1 MLAGSNALLGDG
13 VDAVTG
19 LERHLTLFG
28 WVGPDR
34 RNGGDAAFLYL
45 STPGGPGRGAHRTMP
60 LVAEALGLDSTPN
73 TTTEQPGAGARVEM
87 TSDGRIRL
95 ATGDGAVNLECA
107 VDREFVRVANA
118 VGHVVLMVSYLPLP
132 PGVDRMAH
140 VDRSGDSCRSSTGL
154 VPVVA

>member
-1 MLAGSNALLGDG
+1 
-13 VDAVTG
+13 
-19 LERHLTLFG
+19 
-28 WVGPDR
+28 
-34 RNGGDAAFLYL
+34 
-45 STPGGPGRGAHRTMP
+45 MP
-60 LVAEALGLDSTPN
+60 LVAEAFGLDSTPD
-73 TTTEQPGAGARVEM
+73 TTTEQPGAGARVSM

-107 VDREFVRVANA
+107 VDPEFARVANA

-140 VDRSGDSCRSSTGL
+140 VDRSGDSRRSSTGL